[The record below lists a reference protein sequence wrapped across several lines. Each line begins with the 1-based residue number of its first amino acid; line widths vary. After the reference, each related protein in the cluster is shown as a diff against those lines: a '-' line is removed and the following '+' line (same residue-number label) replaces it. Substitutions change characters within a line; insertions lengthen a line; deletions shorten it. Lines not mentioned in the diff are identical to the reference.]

1 MKYFII
7 CQLYTFFYEKS
18 LIIKVFSHQFNLIKN
33 RGKNFSTDNQHFNYR
48 NYKYLVLCIAQYLLV
63 YISLQ
68 CNNTKRTKEQTK

>member
-48 NYKYLVLCIAQYLLV
+48 
-63 YISLQ
+63 
-68 CNNTKRTKEQTK
+68 T

>member
-33 RGKNFSTDNQHFNYR
+33 LDKNFSTDNQHF
-48 NYKYLVLCIAQYLLV
+48 
-63 YISLQ
+63 
-68 CNNTKRTKEQTK
+68 T